1 MTEKSIERSF
11 KTQNILVG
19 LLMIFIGILALINPS
34 ATNTAIIL
42 LLSMGLLI
50 AGISRITN
58 ALSDQELK
66 NYKVIGRFI
75 SGIIA
80 IIVSLIAVILILI
93 NTPLALNL
101 WYFFLAISFLIIGL
115 ARIFLGAMTKE
126 YDDWFRILLIC
137 VGIVTLILSILIIV
151 VPAIGGLFIVVSLAV
166 SLLLNGVAR
175 ILLGVIGE

>member
-1 MTEKSIERSF
+1 MTEKSTERSF
-11 KTQNILVG
+11 KTQNILIG

-34 ATNTAIIL
+34 ATNTAVIL

-126 YDDWFRILLIC
+126 YDKWFRIILIS

-151 VPAIGGLFIVVSLAV
+151 VPEIGGLYIVVSLAV
-166 SLLLNGVAR
+166 SLLLNGFAR
-175 ILLGVIGE
+175 LLLGLIGE